1 MEHNTEEEGVCMDSR
16 KVTQCDKILKYMNEY
31 GGITPIDALREFG
44 CMRLASRIT
53 DLRKSGVAIKKEMVS
68 AKNRDGETVRF
79 ALYKL
84 VN

>member
-1 MEHNTEEEGVCMDSR
+1 MDR
-16 KVTQCDKILKYMNEY
+16 KLTQCQKILQYMNEY

-53 DLRKSGVAIKKEMVS
+53 DLKRSGVAINKEMVS
-68 AKNRDGETVRF
+68 AKNRNGETVRF

>member
-1 MEHNTEEEGVCMDSR
+1 MDRKLSQCQKIIAYMERE
-16 KVTQCDKILKYMNEY
+16 
-31 GGITPIDALREFG
+31 GGITPLDALREFG

-53 DLRKSGVAIKKEMVS
+53 DLKRQGYVIHKEMAT
-68 AKNRDGETVRF
+68 AKNREGETVRF

>member
-1 MEHNTEEEGVCMDSR
+1 MAGT
-16 KVTQCDKILKYMNEY
+16 KVTQCEKILQYMTEY

-53 DLRKSGVAIKKEMVS
+53 DLKRSGVAIQKEMVS
-68 AKNRDGETVRF
+68 AKNRKGETVRF

>member
-1 MEHNTEEEGVCMDSR
+1 MLCMAGEQ
-16 KVTQCDKILKYMNEY
+16 KLTQCEKILQYMAKE
-31 GGITPIDALREFG
+31 GCITPIDAIREFG
-44 CMRLASRIT
+44 CMRLASRIS
-53 DLRKSGVAIKKEMVS
+53 DLKKAGFTIHKEMVK

>member
-1 MEHNTEEEGVCMDSR
+1 MAGT
-16 KVTQCDKILKYMNEY
+16 KVTQCEKILQYMNEY

-53 DLRKSGVAIKKEMVS
+53 DLKRKGYIIHKETAT
-68 AKNRDGETVRF
+68 AKNREGKTVRF
-79 ALYKL
+79 SLYKL

>member
-1 MEHNTEEEGVCMDSR
+1 MGGNQ
-16 KVTQCDKILKYMNEY
+16 KVTQCEKILKYMNEY
-31 GGITPIDALREFG
+31 GAITPIDALREFG

-53 DLRKSGVAIKKEMVS
+53 DLKKSGVAIKKEMVS